1 MSMEFIKKEYKP
13 IVLLFLLF
21 LINVFLFKD
30 RMIDLYVDFGKECY
44 LAESVLDG
52 GILYKNTFAIFGP
65 FSYLLNALL
74 FKIFGSGI
82 NTCYLAGA
90 ANCFLILSGI
100 YLVARNFLSKK
111 LAFSIALFVLYTCC
125 FMPHLMNY
133 LTPYSYGM
141 VYGLNAAVLSI
152 LCFVKYSKN
161 NSKNLLYLSMLFAG
175 TASACKYE
183 FILYGLV
190 LFGFSFF
197 KINENRTK
205 TFFKSMLCFLAVPIV
220 CFCILFFQGLSFNDF
235 YNYLIIW
242 FKFAQSEDIKS
253 FYTGTFYF
261 SSSYFFMMIK
271 SLIVTFIVYTGVYF
285 CVKNIKKINGTKGT
299 KIQTALFWGLF
310 IALLLSALKFNTYVT
325 EFMPVSL
332 AFILFIL
339 TLFKTKDV
347 LNNYDVLFLTTA
359 SLAIG
364 LKSFFFVQTNLYGR
378 YFIPL
383 LLVSFLV
390 ILQKFYFCTETRK
403 RYFEITAVFVLIVSA
418 LTTFLINLH
427 YFPVLNTPIT
437 TKSGNILTDK
447 KSAFVYNLIL
457 SDIQRNSNPN
467 DTVVV
472 LPEGHLL
479 NFTAGRKSSKF
490 NYLMPSLVNLYGE
503 KNIVKQYDTEKPK
516 IFVVITAPEKNSSF
530 CNSWGQEIC
539 GYINKNYRL
548 IREIKS
554 EDLILIYKKI

>member
-1 MSMEFIKKEYKP
+1 MEFIKKEYKP
-13 IVLLFLLF
+13 LILLFVLF

-30 RMIDLYVDFGKECY
+30 RMIDLYVDFGKECFI
-44 LAESVLDG
+44 AKAVMNG
-52 GILYKNTFAIFGP
+52 GILYKDTLAIFGP

-74 FKIFGSGI
+74 FKIFGAGI
-82 NTCYLAGA
+82 NTCYFAGA
-90 ANCFLILSGI
+90 VNCCLILSGI
-100 YLVARNFLSKK
+100 YLIGRNFLSKK
-111 LAFSIALFVLYTCC
+111 LAFSIIFLVLYTCC
-125 FMPHLMNY
+125 FMSHLMNY

-152 LCFVKYSKN
+152 LCFLTYSKN
-161 NSKNLLYLSMLFAG
+161 NNRNLLYLSMFFAG
-175 TASACKYE
+175 TASVCKYE
-183 FILYGLV
+183 FILYSLI

-197 KINENRTK
+197 KINKNRTK
-205 TFFKSMLCFLAVPIV
+205 TLINSLLCFLTVPLI
-220 CFCILFFQGLSFNDF
+220 CFGTLFFQGLTFNDF
-235 YNYLIIW
+235 YNYLTIW
-242 FKFAQSEDIKS
+242 FKFAQSADIKS

-271 SLIVTFIVYTGVYF
+271 SLIVTFIVCTAVYF
-285 CVKNIKKINGTKGT
+285 CVKNIKKINNF
-299 KIQTALFWGLF
+299 KIQTALFGGLF
-310 IALLLSALKFNTYVT
+310 IVLLLSALKFNTYVI

-339 TLFKTKDV
+339 TLFKIKEV
-347 LNNYDVLFLTTA
+347 LKNSDVLFLTTA

-383 LLVSFLV
+383 LLVSLMV
-390 ILQKFYFCTETRK
+390 ILQKFYFKNESK
-403 RYFEITAVFVLIVSA
+403 KQYFEITAIFVLIVSA

-427 YFPVLNTPIT
+427 YFPVLNTKIT

-447 KSAFVYNLIL
+447 KSAFVYSLIL
-457 SDIQRNSNPN
+457 SDIQKNSNPD

-479 NFTAGRKSSKF
+479 NFTTERKSSKF

-503 KNIVKQYDTEKPK
+503 KNIVEQYDTEKPK
-516 IFVVITAPEKNSSF
+516 IFVLITGPEKNSSI
-530 CNSWGQEIC
+530 CNTWGHEIC
-539 GYINKNYRL
+539 GYINKNYKL

-554 EDLILIYKKI
+554 EDLILIFKKI